1 MMMSLP
7 QLFLLGAIAGYTIF
21 LGLPIARLRNVS
33 ERWSVGA
40 GAASAGVLLFLIVDI
55 VNHMVEPIEEAATN
69 LAQGAP
75 NNLPVLSAAALAG
88 MAAGFLGLMY
98 LSSVLTR
105 RSKGPAHPGDAA
117 VAMLDDPVRLALTIA
132 IGIGLHNFAEG
143 LAIGQAAAAG
153 ALNLALILIIGFGL
167 HNATE
172 GFGITGPLVG
182 HVRPSWRFLLLVGL
196 IGGSPTFLGT
206 LLGRVYSSTS
216 VSTLFLALAAG
227 SIIFVVQTLIHSGLR
242 SGKSN
247 VFSVGLLLGLVA
259 GIATDL
265 VIAAAGV

>member
-1 MMMSLP
+1 MSLP

-21 LGLPIARLRNVS
+21 LGLPVARLRRVS
-33 ERWSVGA
+33 ERWRVGA
-40 GAASAGVLLFLIVDI
+40 GAASAGILLFLVVDI
-55 VNHMVEPIEEAATN
+55 IKHMTEPIEAAAKN
-69 LAQGAP
+69 VGQQGAGD
-75 NNLPVLSAAALAG
+75 LALLSIVALAG
-88 MAAGFLGLMY
+88 LAVGFLGLVFLDLQMA
-98 LSSVLTR
+98 R
-105 RSKGPAHPGDAA
+105 RSGPSDGPGAT
-117 VAMLDDPVRLALTIA
+117 VANVFDNPVRLAVMIA

-143 LAIGQAAAAG
+143 LAIGQAAATG
-153 ALNLALILIIGFGL
+153 AVSLALVLIIGFGL

-172 GFGITGPLVG
+172 GFGITGPLIG

-206 LLGRVYSSTS
+206 ILGRAYANDV

-227 SIIFVVQTLIHSGLR
+227 SIIYVVQTLVYTGLR
-242 SGKSN
+242 SQKTD
-247 VFSVGLLLGLVA
+247 VFSVGLFIGLVA

>member
-1 MMMSLP
+1 MSLF

-21 LGLPIARLRNVS
+21 LGLPVARLRHVS
-33 ERWSVGA
+33 ERWSIGA
-40 GAASAGVLLFLIVDI
+40 GAASAGILLFLVVDI
-55 VNHMVEPIEEAATN
+55 TEHMIEPIEEAATS
-69 LAQGAP
+69 LAQHGASD
-75 NNLPVLSAAALAG
+75 LALLSVAALAG
-88 MAAGFLGLMY
+88 MAIGFLGLLY
-98 LSSVLTR
+98 LSSFMAR
-105 RSKGPAHPGDAA
+105 RSKTSNNPGEVA
-117 VAMLDDPVRLALTIA
+117 VAMLDDPLRLALTIA

-153 ALNLALILIIGFGL
+153 TVSLALVLVIGFGL
-167 HNATE
+167 HNTTE

-196 IGGSPTFLGT
+196 IGGSPTFVGT
-206 LLGRVYSSTS
+206 LLGRAYSNAT

-227 SIIFVVQTLIHSGLR
+227 SIIYVVQTLIYTGLR
-242 SGKSN
+242 SQKSE
-247 VFSVGLLLGLVA
+247 VFSIGLLIGLVA

>member
-1 MMMSLP
+1 MSLP

-21 LGLPIARLRNVS
+21 LGLPVARLRKVS

-40 GAASAGVLLFLIVDI
+40 GAASAGILLYLVVD
-55 VNHMVEPIEEAATN
+55 VTKHMTEPIEVAAKN
-69 LAQGAP
+69 LGQNGAGD
-75 NNLPVLSAAALAG
+75 LALLSLVALSGLAV
-88 MAAGFLGLMY
+88 GFLGLVY
-98 LSSVLTR
+98 LSLFMSR
-105 RSKGPAHPGDAA
+105 RSKAPDDWGSASPA
-117 VAMLDDPVRLALTIA
+117 VASDNPLRLAMMIA

-143 LAIGQAAAAG
+143 LAIGQAAATG
-153 ALNLALILIIGFGL
+153 VVSLALVLIVGFGL

-196 IGGSPTFLGT
+196 IGGSPTFIGT
-206 LLGRVYSSTS
+206 LVGRAYANDT

-227 SIIFVVQTLIHSGLR
+227 SIIYVVQTLVYNGLR
-242 SGKSN
+242 SNKSE
-247 VFSVGLLLGLVA
+247 VFSIGLLIGLVA

-265 VIAAAGV
+265 IISAAGV